1 MISLNHFKKNN
12 FDLDPKDI
20 KPEHLEII
28 KELYNALYYSLQRH
42 ADCIDYS
49 EEYDVKKIDLKVF
62 VS

>member
-1 MISLNHFKKNN
+1 MISLNHFKKII

-28 KELYNALYYSLQRH
+28 KELYSLQRH

-49 EEYDVKKIDLKVF
+49 EEYDVKKN
-62 VS
+62 

>member
-1 MISLNHFKKNN
+1 MISLNHFKKII

-28 KELYNALYYSLQRH
+28 KELYSLLFS